1 MMDCKK
7 ALTETNGDVDLAIQL
22 LREKGL
28 KASEL
33 KSSRQASEGTITSYI
48 HPGSRVGV
56 LVEINCETDFVA
68 RTDEFQELAKN
79 IAMQIAA
86 SKPTYLDRESVP
98 ADVVESEKSI
108 LKQQDD
114 IQGKPEQI
122 IEKIVEGRIDKF
134 FAEVC
139 LIEQSYIKDNDKTIA
154 EIVKEAVAKLG
165 ENIVVNRFSLFV
177 LGQT

>member
-1 MMDCKK
+1 M
-7 ALTETNGDVDLAIQL
+7 TETDGDVDLAIQL

-86 SKPTYLDRESVP
+86 SKPTYLDRESV
-98 ADVVESEKSI
+98 
-108 LKQQDD
+108 
-114 IQGKPEQI
+114 
-122 IEKIVEGRIDKF
+122 
-134 FAEVC
+134 
-139 LIEQSYIKDNDKTIA
+139 QSLA
-154 EIVKEAVAKLG
+154 L
-165 ENIVVNRFSLFV
+165 
-177 LGQT
+177 

>member
-1 MMDCKK
+1 
-7 ALTETNGDVDLAIQL
+7 
-22 LREKGL
+22 
-28 KASEL
+28 
-33 KSSRQASEGTITSYI
+33 
-48 HPGSRVGV
+48 
-56 LVEINCETDFVA
+56 
-68 RTDEFQELAKN
+68 
-79 IAMQIAA
+79 MQIAA